1 MNLIPLAFNT
11 HREAIRDKIL
21 YVILVFALLM
31 ISLSILM
38 SFISLSQ
45 EDKIVMD
52 MGLSSI
58 NIFGLLITIFVGTT
72 LLHKEIERKTIFLL
86 LPKPLRRSDFILGK
100 YLGLCTTLFIITLAM
115 SLTFYLVYW
124 YTTRHFDQVL
134 KILPV
139 SGQAILFIYIELM
152 LITAIA
158 IFFSTFSSSVMSA
171 IFTLGMYVI
180 GHLTQDIV
188 NFGKL
193 SGNAI
198 VEALTTIIYY
208 ILPDLERLNLKN
220 QVMFGTELPTE
231 SLLTSLGYGFL
242 YTTVLLILSIIIF
255 ESREF

>member
-38 SFISLSQ
+38 SYISLS
-45 EDKIVMD
+45 EEEKIVMD

-72 LLHKEIERKTIFLL
+72 LLHKEIERKTIYLL
-86 LPKPLRRSDFILGK
+86 LPKPLRRTDFILGK
-100 YLGLCTTLFIITLAM
+100 YLGLCTTLFIITIAM
-115 SLTFYLVYW
+115 SICFYLVYW
-124 YTTRHFDQVL
+124 YTTHKFDKVL
-134 KILPV
+134 DILPV
-139 SGQAILFIYIELM
+139 SGQALLFIYVELM
-152 LITAIA
+152 LVTAIA

-171 IFTLGMYVI
+171 IFTLGMYDI

-193 SGNAI
+193 FGNGI
-198 VEALTTIIYY
+198 VEALTKIIYY

-220 QVMFGTELPTE
+220 QVMFGEKLATE
-231 SLLTSLGYGFL
+231 SMMMSLGYGFL
-242 YTTVLLILSIIIF
+242 YTVVLLILSIIIF